1 MLSWS
6 LALYTK
12 VTHLHYWHQIKSML
26 GKQDY
31 LSILTLS
38 ARASGRC
45 HLWSYLT
52 SLLQRWTPIKQWC
65 CWRRIDLFRKSGF
78 GVRAEANVLTDATE
92 KTCGLPSAVNSGPFF
107 LMSDI
112 PGKKVK
118 QKRGWNRQNKNE
130 QNLRFF
136 PCGVYYQIKLTFPF
150 IFHKAVNFL

>member
-107 LMSDI
+107 LNVWHSWKK
-112 PGKKVK
+112 GKAEKRVEQTK
-118 QKRGWNRQNKNE
+118 QKWTEFEVFPLWGILSNK
-130 QNLRFF
+130 
-136 PCGVYYQIKLTFPF
+136 
-150 IFHKAVNFL
+150 VNFSIHFS